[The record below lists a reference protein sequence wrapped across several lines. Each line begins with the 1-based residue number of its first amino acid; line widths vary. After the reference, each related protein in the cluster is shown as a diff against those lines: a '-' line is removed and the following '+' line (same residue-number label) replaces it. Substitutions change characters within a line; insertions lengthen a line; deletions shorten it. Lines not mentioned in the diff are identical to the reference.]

1 MEARSEKTVNTIS
14 LLIGI
19 PIAIVL
25 TVWATWITITAF
37 IGGQAP
43 YFFIDFNGF
52 NPIRGIFWLV
62 IVDPIV
68 FTVAYW
74 AFMLIM
80 LPIAGIGA
88 GAAALTQRT
97 SNKNNA

>member
-1 MEARSEKTVNTIS
+1 MESRTEKITRTVTVIF
-14 LLIGI
+14 GI

-25 TVWATWITITAF
+25 IVWTAWITVTAF

-43 YFFIDFNGF
+43 YFFIDFYGF
-52 NPIRGIFWLV
+52 NPVRGIFWLV
-62 IVDPIV
+62 VVDPIV
-68 FTVAYW
+68 LTVAYW

-88 GAAALTQRT
+88 GAAALTQRISDRGKT
-97 SNKNNA
+97 

>member
-1 MEARSEKTVNTIS
+1 MESRTESIVRIIS

-25 TVWATWITITAF
+25 IVWATWITITAF

-43 YFFIDFNGF
+43 YFFIDFTGF

-88 GAAALTQRT
+88 GAAALSERM
-97 SNKNNA
+97 SNKDNA